1 MTKATAPKAKAT
13 TADSKESNGLSWI
26 PAGPTNLESKKND
39 LNISTILDLKFI
51 SNKVDKFG
59 RNVVYFTCKN
69 PEALNILKEHID
81 AQGLNMEAISLP
93 FWQGEDAVMIRVG
106 KQNCSLSE
114 DQLNESSLTGLRIPC
129 DFKYYTGKSKSG
141 YSIHL

>member
-1 MTKATAPKAKAT
+1 M
-13 TADSKESNGLSWI
+13 
-26 PAGPTNLESKKND
+26 
-39 LNISTILDLKFI
+39 DLKFI

-81 AQGLNMEAISLP
+81 NQGLNMEAVSLL

-141 YSIHL
+141 YSNPS

>member
-1 MTKATAPKAKAT
+1 MAKAAKAKAT
-13 TADSKESNGLSWI
+13 PPTDSKESSSLSWI
-26 PAGPTNLESKKND
+26 PAGPASIESKKND

-81 AQGLNMEAISLP
+81 NQGLNMEAVSLP
-93 FWQGEDAVMIRVG
+93 FWQGEDAIMLRVG
-106 KQNCSLSE
+106 KQNCSLSD
-114 DQLNESSLTGLRIPC
+114 DQLNESSLLGLKVPC
-129 DFKYYTGKSKSG
+129 DFKYYIGKAKSG
-141 YSIHL
+141 FSIHC

>member
-1 MTKATAPKAKAT
+1 M
-13 TADSKESNGLSWI
+13 
-26 PAGPTNLESKKND
+26 
-39 LNISTILDLKFI
+39 DLKFI

-81 AQGLNMEAISLP
+81 NQGLSMEAVSLP

-106 KQNCSLSE
+106 KQNCSLS
-114 DQLNESSLTGLRIPC
+114 DGQLNESSLTGPRIPV
-129 DFKYYTGKSKSG
+129 DFEYYIGKSKSG
-141 YSIHL
+141 YSIHS